1 MYALID
7 LKKVRE
13 VRSSRFYETI
23 PDGRAIVP
31 LSELR
36 AFGTLENVDIVATA
50 NELKKLI
57 EKQKEQGVVPP
68 QEVMPEEGTMTEGT
82 VVEQPKEEEQ
92 LPPVEE
98 LPLVEE
104 PTTIPLTEKGGNNE

>member
-1 MYALID
+1 MRNMYALID

-68 QEVMPEEGTMTEGT
+68 QEIVPGDVSEE
-82 VVEQPKEEEQ
+82 QPPKEEEQ
-92 LPPVEE
+92 QTDELPPIEL
-98 LPLVEE
+98 LPLAEE
-104 PTTIPLTEKGGNNE
+104 EQKGGKQ

>member
-68 QEVMPEEGTMTEGT
+68 QEIVPGDVSEE
-82 VVEQPKEEEQ
+82 QPPKEEEQ
-92 LPPVEE
+92 QTDELPPIEL
-98 LPLVEE
+98 LPLAEE
-104 PTTIPLTEKGGNNE
+104 EQKGGKQ